1 MATDLGVFT
10 WPSPPSGSN
19 PSVGINGATA
29 PTSSTEIGII
39 VGGLLE
45 PVSAANP
52 VPVTGI
58 VTVAGPVNLNG
69 SFSQGSISSVT
80 TITKPAN
87 AVGFLLEADSS
98 NTDFMRWCD
107 SNSTASATNGMK
119 MEPGRD
125 TGFMPMSHNL
135 SICPNSGT
143 QMYTI
148 QWVLSS

>member
-1 MATDLGVFT
+1 MPNFFASYPGVIGGSNASVGPNGSPIPADATLVAGEN
-10 WPSPPSGSN
+10 PSGNLQPLQTDAS
-19 PSVGINGATA
+19 GALLVD
-29 PTSSTEIGII
+29 TS
-39 VGGLLE
+39 GG
-45 PVSAANP
+45 SA
-52 VPVTGI
+52 
-58 VTVAGPVNLNG
+58 PVNLNG
-69 SFSQGSISSVT
+69 SFSQGSISSAT